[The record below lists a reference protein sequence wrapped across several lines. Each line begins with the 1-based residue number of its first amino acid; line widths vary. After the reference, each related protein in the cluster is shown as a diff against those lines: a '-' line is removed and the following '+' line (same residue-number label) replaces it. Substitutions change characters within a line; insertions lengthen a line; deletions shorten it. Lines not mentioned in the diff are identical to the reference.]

1 MFDIL
6 IRNGRI
12 YDGAGSAWYLADI
25 GVRGDKIEA
34 IGRFPGAAGR
44 HEIDAAGKIVCPG
57 FIDVHTHSELALL
70 DGSEAGAAVL
80 QGVTTQVIAADGM
93 SYAPLPRQ
101 RLLELRDLL
110 GGVYGKPDIGWDFA
124 TVGEYLAK
132 FAGRL
137 PHNVV
142 YQVPHQAIRLAV
154 LGWEDRQATPA
165 EMDQMKALTRQAM
178 DDGAAP
184 AFATI
189 LDTAPCCWADTAELI
204 ELCKVV
210 RERGGIF
217 APHIRYPIG
226 HFPAIAEALEVA
238 ENAGVPVHIAHH
250 YSDEDILTP
259 VEQARQR
266 GIDVTVDAY
275 PYWAGST
282 TLLACTPL
290 WMRRGSPADVRARL
304 AEPAARAQ
312 LRAEGLD
319 TPHLRQYQ
327 LGAVG
332 PARNQYLEGQTIGQ
346 AAEASGKEFADWMC
360 DLLLDADLCVTI
372 ISLSDAAKEEWMLKT
387 LTHPAHMV
395 MTDGIFTGSR
405 PHPRGFNTYPR
416 VMGHYVRERG
426 ILTYETAIRKC
437 AGFPA
442 QRYNLHDRGLLKR
455 GLAADIV
462 VFDPQTISD
471 KGWFD
476 SGRRPPV
483 GIEYVIVNGKL
494 AVEAGRRNAAFPGV
508 VLKPAA

>member
-6 IRNGRI
+6 IRDGKI
-12 YDGAGSAWYLADI
+12 YDGAGSAWYRADV
-25 GVRGDKIEA
+25 GVCGERIAA
-34 IGRFPGAAGR
+34 IGRFAGAQAGQVI
-44 HEIDAAGKIVCPG
+44 EAAGKIVCPG
-57 FIDVHTHSELALL
+57 FIDVHVHSELALL

-110 GGVYGKPDIGWDFA
+110 GGVYGKPDIGWDFS
-124 TVGEYLAK
+124 TVREYLTK
-132 FAGRL
+132 FEGRI
-137 PHNVV
+137 PHNIV

-154 LGWEDRQATPA
+154 MGWEDRQATPA
-165 EMDQMKALTRQAM
+165 EMERMKALARQTM
-178 DDGAAP
+178 DEGAAP

-210 RERGGIF
+210 GERGGIF

-226 HFPAIAEALEVA
+226 MQPAIAEALEVA
-238 ENAGVPVHIAHH
+238 EKAGVPVHIAH
-250 YSDEDILTP
+250 YYDEPDILTP
-259 VEQARQR
+259 LEEARQR

-282 TLLACTPL
+282 ALLSCMPL

-304 AEPAARAQ
+304 ADPSARRQ
-312 LRAEGLD
+312 LRDEGLD
-319 TPHLRQYQ
+319 TPQLRAYQ
-327 LGAVG
+327 LGAVA
-332 PARNQYLEGQTIGQ
+332 PERNKPLEGMTVGQ
-346 AAEASGKEFADWMC
+346 AAEASGKEFVDWMC

-372 ISLSDAAKEEWMLKT
+372 ISLGGSKEEWMLKT
-387 LTHPAHMV
+387 LTHPLHMV

-416 VMGHYVRERG
+416 LLGHYVRERG
-426 ILTYETAIRKC
+426 VLTWETAIRKC
-437 AGFPA
+437 TSFPA
-442 QRYNLHDRGLLKR
+442 QRYSLTDRGLLKR

-462 VFDPQTISD
+462 VLDPETIID
-471 KGWFD
+471 RGWFD
-476 SGRRPPV
+476 DGRRPPV
-483 GIEYVIVNGKL
+483 GIDYVIVNGKL
-494 AVEAGRRNAAFPGV
+494 AVEAGRRTPALAGA
-508 VLKPAA
+508 VLKPLS